1 MADHTPETE
10 HSTTHHIVPTSIYYR
25 VFAALMVLTG
35 VTTWIAYIDLGRF
48 NIYVALTIAVIK
60 ASLVVLFFMHVRYSS
75 KLTKVI
81 VASGF
86 FWLMIMFLMTMSDL
100 ATRGWMHV
108 PGR

>member
-1 MADHTPETE
+1 MSQHV
-10 HSTTHHIVPTSIYYR
+10 VPTRVYYG

-35 VTTWIAYIDLGRF
+35 VTTWIAYVDLGRF
-48 NIYVALTIAVIK
+48 NIYVAMTIAVIK

-75 KLTKVI
+75 KLTKTI
-81 VASGF
+81 VASGV

-100 ATRGWMHV
+100 ATRGWMNV

>member
-1 MADHTPETE
+1 MANHPPETE
-10 HSTTHHIVPTSIYYR
+10 HSTTHHIVPTRVYYG
-25 VFAALMVLTG
+25 VFAALLVLTG

-60 ASLVVLFFMHVRYSS
+60 ASLVMLFFMHVRYSS

-81 VASGF
+81 VASGV

-100 ATRGWMHV
+100 ATRGWMRV